1 MFNNLEILR
10 MLLINHKSWCRNK
23 IFLLVF
29 YVSILKIR
37 ILNCKLCILM
47 NVIYKT
53 SSLLV

>member
-10 MLLINHKSWCRNK
+10 MLLINHKIWCRNK

-47 NVIYKT
+47 NVTYKT